1 MLTMKNNIISLLPIE
16 SFDASNEEEL
26 AVIDESYEHEYKPC
40 ENGKYYLGSYKYFPE
55 VEEILLMK
63 QISFH
68 VFYGSHYNS
77 LRNFIYWYSGTQI
90 PDTRV
95 QIMQVIEKQDEYG
108 ILTTAILKTH
118 WIKLIQR
125 TWKRILRERR
135 TNKTKYPEM
144 RGMLAFLRPTS

>member
-1 MLTMKNNIISLLPIE
+1 MTN
-16 SFDASNEEEL
+16 SNSRQRQFQNPSKEEEL
-26 AVIDESYEHEYKPC
+26 ATIDKSNDREYKPC
-40 ENGKYYLGSYKYFPE
+40 ENGKYYIGAYKYFPE
-55 VEEILLMK
+55 INEMLLIN
-63 QISFH
+63 QISFN
-68 VFYGSHYNS
+68 VFYASHYNS
-77 LRNFIYWYSGTQI
+77 LRNFIYWYSGTEI

-144 RGMLAFLRPTS
+144 RGMLAFLRLTF